1 MQTKRSRPFNE
12 RVVLEADV
20 SCAVWRIE
28 EIAAYLRL
36 PSVKSAYSIVR
47 QSGFPSPIVHGCRN
61 RRWIAT
67 EVKDYFANDKAAR
80 ITPLRPFEISEPK
93 VVRKK
98 EGLRLA

>member
-1 MQTKRSRPFNE
+1 MQTNRSSSFNG
-12 RVVLEADV
+12 RVVLDADV

-36 PSVKSAYSIVR
+36 PSVKSAYSVVR
-47 QSGFPSPIVHGCRN
+47 QAGFPSPIVHGFRN

-67 EVKDYFANDKAAR
+67 EVKDYFANDKTAR

>member
-1 MQTKRSRPFNE
+1 MQSNRSRTFNE
-12 RVVLEADV
+12 RVGLEADV
-20 SCAVWRIE
+20 SCAIWRIE

-36 PSVKSAYSIVR
+36 PSVKSAYPIVR
-47 QSGFPSPIVHGCRN
+47 QAGFPSPIVHGCRN

-67 EVKDYFANDKAAR
+67 EVKDYFVNDKSAR
-80 ITPLRPFEISEPK
+80 SIPQHPFEISEPK